1 MDCAKRHLSPI
12 LRTAVRRTLLSALL
26 LGGPVLVGGHCWG
39 QRDSAATESES
50 GSAPAFW
57 HRGDV
62 HRDGDL
68 DGLSTMESSLYGT
81 EHLSEFLESW
91 YRLLFDVSEATTG
104 TERPLQVVHFG
115 GSHVQAGRI
124 GWALRQRL
132 HEDRPGVV
140 AGCGIQPP
148 HRLVDSNGPPERGW
162 SSPLNWTGQSCAN
175 RRHRGSWGITGVE
188 AQIDE
193 AAPVSCWS
201 GAPAGSHCVSSIRV
215 LSPPDSAPGWQPLLP
230 QPWMAD
236 LGAQPSAGIAQWIGP
251 EGGAAPDTLTL
262 EPTRAGAQVLHGV
275 EWVPQHAQF
284 VFHDLGAN
292 GANSTSWMRNPHFK
306 TQLRAVSP
314 DLVILAWGI
323 NDAHMAQHRFDAR
336 RFSRHYGALIDTI
349 RAARPTTEILLVT
362 NNDSHYRHRHNPNAE
377 SVRKAMLELVSE
389 REVACWDLYGHLGGK
404 GSIDALNAAG
414 FAASD
419 RLHFRKDGYILI
431 GELLYELLVRAAIQ
445 HWTSTP

>member
-1 MDCAKRHLSPI
+1 M
-12 LRTAVRRTLLSALL
+12 RT
-26 LGGPVLVGGHCWG
+26 G
-39 QRDSAATESES
+39 
-50 GSAPAFW
+50 
-57 HRGDV
+57 
-62 HRDGDL
+62 
-68 DGLSTMESSLYGT
+68 
-81 EHLSEFLESW
+81 
-91 YRLLFDVSEATTG
+91 
-104 TERPLQVVHFG
+104 
-115 GSHVQAGRI
+115 
-124 GWALRQRL
+124 
-132 HEDRPGVV
+132 PGVV
-140 AGCGIQPP
+140 VGCGIQPP

-323 NDAHMAQHRFDAR
+323 NDAHMAQSRFDAQP
-336 RFSRHYGALIDTI
+336 FFAAITGPSLTPSALPGPP
-349 RAARPTTEILLVT
+349 RKSCWSPTTTAITGTATTPMPKRRE
-362 NNDSHYRHRHNPNAE
+362 
-377 SVRKAMLELVSE
+377 AMLRTGGRARGGL
-389 REVACWDLYGHLGGK
+389 LGPLWAPRRQGVH
-404 GSIDALNAAG
+404 
-414 FAASD
+414 
-419 RLHFRKDGYILI
+419 RLH
-431 GELLYELLVRAAIQ
+431 
-445 HWTSTP
+445 